1 MENLSII
8 IYARAPNIEGMN
20 GDVKSDLSTVA
31 FMNREELEDFIS
43 RIIRLQQKINLSKET
58 ISPTRLLFQ
67 YMKALSKIDKL
78 KKFIETK
85 MTDLITFLY
94 KNLK

>member
-1 MENLSII
+1 MII
-8 IYARAPNIEGMN
+8 IIIHARAPNIEGMN